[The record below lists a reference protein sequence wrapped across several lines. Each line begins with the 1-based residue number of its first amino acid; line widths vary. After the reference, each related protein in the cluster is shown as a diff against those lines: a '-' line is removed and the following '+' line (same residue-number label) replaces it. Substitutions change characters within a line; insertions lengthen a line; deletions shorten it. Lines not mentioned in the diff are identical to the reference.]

1 MPTYEY
7 ECQAC
12 GHNME
17 AVQRITESPLIECPA
32 CHQPRLQRLI
42 SATSFQLKGAA
53 PRPVGP
59 VLADMAKGVD
69 ADFTRVTLDCPGLAK
84 APFLELYA
92 VRDGEPGVRLVSA
105 CKVDAAG
112 YRAVLVDRGFV
123 AQSISARPPVD
134 AADTTPFSLTGVFRK
149 PDKPSFVTPPN
160 DVAGNHWYW
169 RDHAA
174 MAKALRTSAP
184 APQVLMAETPTNPD
198 WKALVPA
205 PVPADIPNRHLEYA
219 LTWFGLAAALA
230 RHGKGQRRLRRE

>member
-1 MPTYEY
+1 
-7 ECQAC
+7 
-12 GHNME
+12 
-17 AVQRITESPLIECPA
+17 
-32 CHQPRLQRLI
+32 
-42 SATSFQLKGAA
+42 
-53 PRPVGP
+53 
-59 VLADMAKGVD
+59 
-69 ADFTRVTLDCPGLAK
+69 
-84 APFLELYA
+84 
-92 VRDGEPGVRLVSA
+92 
-105 CKVDAAG
+105 AAG

-230 RHGKGQRRLRRE
+230 SMPPSSGESGRVDAVRLHAGAVALGRLCRRDPGGPGARRRPLCA